1 MEQFLG
7 RELLPTETVHHK
19 NPPTSFNDI
28 SNLELRVGNH
38 GPGHAVND
46 VVAWCIEML
55 TVYADFA
62 RRAGFELVKLPDQH

>member
-1 MEQFLG
+1 MEKFLG
-7 RELLPTETVHHK
+7 RSLRPTETVHHK
-19 NPPTSFNDI
+19 LPPRSNNDL